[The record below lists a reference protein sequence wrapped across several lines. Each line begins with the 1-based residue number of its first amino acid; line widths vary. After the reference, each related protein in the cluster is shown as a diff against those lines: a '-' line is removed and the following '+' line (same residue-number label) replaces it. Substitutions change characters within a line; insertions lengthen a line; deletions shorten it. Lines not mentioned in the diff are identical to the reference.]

1 MSTKLNRQQ
10 VSVLIKETI
19 ENKLFEHKLTEE
31 IGGIYESRQDLQS
44 AMLIGMMEELS
55 GKKIPDPTMLDEGI
69 WEKAKGM
76 LAKIRLSKSTGKRLA
91 LISSPIMK
99 KTKNLLVS
107 PPVLVSCISLLSKH
121 TKMA

>member
-76 LAKIRLSKSTGKRLA
+76 LAKIRLSKSTGIQA
-91 LISSPIMK
+91 
-99 KTKNLLVS
+99 T
-107 PPVLVSCISLLSKH
+107 
-121 TKMA
+121 